1 MFKKNHKGYFR
12 RLLFVFL
19 FLVMP
24 LNFANASDEDDG
36 DFVMH
41 HVADSHTW
49 HICTINDLHVTFHLP
64 VVIYSENRGLD
75 IFSSSQFFDKDH
87 KKVYYNSYSLNSH
100 DKVVSL
106 DAGNIFYDFSI
117 TKNVSCLFIS
127 IIMLFFVF
135 IKMAKQYNYNEKD
148 IKISNYYVPRGLNGF
163 LEQMIC
169 FVKNEI
175 AVPCIGK
182 TKYIRF
188 MPYLLTA
195 FFFIWINNLMGLL
208 PGWGNLTGNV
218 SCALVLASFT
228 FILTNI
234 NGNKHYWGHIFNMPG
249 IPKPL
254 LVIMIPIE
262 IVGIFIKPMTL
273 TIRLFANITA
283 GHIILLSIINLI
295 FIFKSPLTGLISV
308 PFGTFMLCLKLL
320 VAFLQAYVFTLLSAI
335 YIGKAME
342 EHH

>member
-41 HVADSHTW
+41 HVVDSHTW
-49 HICTINDLHVTFHLP
+49 HICTINDLHVTLHLP

-75 IFSSSQFFDKDH
+75 VFSSSQFFDKHH

-117 TKNVSCLFIS
+117 TKNASCLFIS
-127 IIMLFFVF
+127 IVILFFVF

-169 FVKNEI
+169 FIKNDI
-175 AVPCIGK
+175 AVPCVGEK
-182 TKYIRF
+182 KYIRF
-188 MPYLLTA
+188 MPYLLTS

-208 PGWGNLTGNV
+208 PGWGNLTGSV
-218 SCALVLASFT
+218 SCTLVLASFT

-234 NGNKHYWGHIFNMPG
+234 NGNKNYWEHIFNMPG

-254 LVIMIPIE
+254 LLIMIPIE
-262 IVGIFIKPMTL
+262 IIGIFIKPMTL

-295 FIFKSPLTGLISV
+295 FIFKSPFVGLISV

-320 VAFLQAYVFTLLSAI
+320 VAFLQAYIFTLLSAI